1 MPSRIMKTQCQRT
14 PIELWGGVE
23 CTVNRV
29 RNRYFNQLD
38 RSGHWTRGEDLD
50 LFAGLGL
57 RTLRFPVLWETLAPD
72 SLDHIDWLWPDKRL
86 AKLKSL
92 GIRPIV
98 GLLHHGSGPRYTD
111 LIDPFFPE
119 KFARFALEVARR
131 YPWIDAYTP
140 INEPLTT
147 ARFSTLYGHWFPH
160 KQDDR
165 SFACAILNESR
176 ATVLAMEKIREIN
189 PDAILIQTED
199 LGRTFST
206 REMKYQADFDNER
219 RWLTWDLLLGRVQRK
234 TPMWNYLIWAG
245 ATLDDLAFFEE
256 QRCRVDILGI
266 NHYVTSDRY
275 LDENVGS
282 YPLEVR
288 GRNHRHVYADD
299 AAVRARSI
307 VSGGFSAAIAEAHNR
322 YALPIALTEVHL
334 GSTVD
339 EQMRWFHE
347 AWQSAETTRAR
358 GMDVRAVTAWA
369 LLGSSDWNSLVT
381 REDGNY
387 EAGAFEL
394 RDGQPQP
401 TALADLLT
409 TLVRENRFT
418 NPSLKSRGWWRKRSR
433 LRPFV
438 RDALAA

>member
-1 MPSRIMKTQCQRT
+1 
-14 PIELWGGVE
+14 VE
-23 CTVNRV
+23 CTLNRV

-38 RSGHWTRGEDLD
+38 RSGHWTRAEDLD
-50 LFAGLGL
+50 LIAGLGF
-57 RTLRFPVLWETLAPD
+57 RTLRFPILWETLAPD
-72 SLDHIDWLWPDKRL
+72 SLDCIDWSWADERL
-86 AKLKSL
+86 AKLNSL

-111 LIDPFFPE
+111 LLDPLFPD
-119 KFARFALEVARR
+119 KFARFASEVARR

-147 ARFSTLYGHWFPH
+147 ARFSALYGHWYPH

-176 ATVLAMEKIREIN
+176 ATILAMKNIRKVN
-189 PDAILIQTED
+189 PDAILVQTED

-206 REMKYQADFDNER
+206 PVMKYQAEFDNER
-219 RWLTWDLLLGRVQRK
+219 RWLTWDLLLGRVRRG
-234 TPMWNYLIWAG
+234 TPMWDYLRWAG

-256 QRCRVDILGI
+256 QPSRVDMVGI

-275 LDENVGS
+275 LDENVS
-282 YPLEVR
+282 RYPLEVR

-307 VSGGFSAAIAEAHNR
+307 ISGGFGAAIAEAHNR
-322 YALPIALTEVHL
+322 YGLPIALSEVHL
-334 GSTVD
+334 GCSVD

-347 AWQSAETTRAR
+347 AWQAACITRER

-369 LLGSSDWNSLVT
+369 LFGSFDWNSLVT
-381 REDGNY
+381 RNDGNY
-387 EAGAFEL
+387 EAGVFEL
-394 RDGQPQP
+394 RNGQPQP
-401 TALADLLT
+401 TALAYLLQ
-409 TLVRENRFT
+409 TLAHENRFT
-418 NPSLKSRGWWRKRSR
+418 DACLNTPGWWRKRSR

>member
-1 MPSRIMKTQCQRT
+1 
-14 PIELWGGVE
+14 VE

-29 RNRYFNQLD
+29 GNRYFNQLD
-38 RSGHWTRGEDLD
+38 RSGHWARGEDLD
-50 LFAGLGL
+50 LFAGRGF
-57 RTLRFPVLWETLAPD
+57 RTLRFPILWETLAPD
-72 SLDHIDWLWPDKRL
+72 SLDHIDWSWADERL

-92 GIRPIV
+92 GIRAIV

-111 LIDPFFPE
+111 LIDSLFPE
-119 KFARFALEVARR
+119 KFARFAFEVARR

-147 ARFSTLYGHWFPH
+147 ARFSALYGHWYPH

-176 ATVLAMEKIREIN
+176 ATVLAMEKIREVN
-189 PDAILIQTED
+189 SDAILIQTED
-199 LGRTFST
+199 VGRTFST
-206 REMKYQADFDNER
+206 REMKYQANFDNER
-219 RWLTWDLLLGRVQRK
+219 RWLTWDLLLGRVQRG
-234 TPMWNYLIWAG
+234 TPMWNYLDWAG
-245 ATLDDLAFFEE
+245 VTLDELAFFEE
-256 QRCRVDILGI
+256 PRCQVDILGI

-322 YALPIALTEVHL
+322 YALPIVLSEVHL

-347 AWQSAETTRAR
+347 AWQAARTTRER

-369 LLGSSDWNSLVT
+369 LLGSFDWNSLVT

-387 EAGAFEL
+387 EAGVFEL
-394 RDGQPQP
+394 RNGHPQR
-401 TALADLLT
+401 TALADLLM

-418 NPSLKSRGWWRKRSR
+418 DSSLESRGWWRKRSR
-433 LRPFV
+433 LRPFLL
-438 RDALAA
+438 DELAA

>member
-1 MPSRIMKTQCQRT
+1 MKTQCQQT
-14 PIELWGGVE
+14 LIELWGGVE

-38 RSGHWTRGEDLD
+38 RSGHWARGEDLD
-50 LFAGLGL
+50 LFAGRGF
-57 RTLRFPVLWETLAPD
+57 RTLRFPILWETLAPD
-72 SLDHIDWLWPDKRL
+72 SLDHIDWSWADERL

-92 GIRPIV
+92 GVRAIV

-111 LIDPFFPE
+111 LIDPLFPE
-119 KFARFALEVARR
+119 KFARFAFEVARR

-147 ARFSTLYGHWFPH
+147 ARFSALYGHWYPH
-160 KQDDR
+160 KQEDR

-176 ATVLAMEKIREIN
+176 ATVLAMEKIREVN
-189 PDAILIQTED
+189 SDAILIQTED
-199 LGRTFST
+199 VGRTFST

-219 RWLTWDLLLGRVQRK
+219 RWLTWDLLLGRVQRG
-234 TPMWNYLIWAG
+234 TPMWNYLVWAG
-245 ATLDDLAFFEE
+245 VTLDELALFEE
-256 QRCRVDILGI
+256 PGCQVDILGI

-275 LDENVGS
+275 LDENVGR

-322 YALPIALTEVHL
+322 YALPIVLSEVHL

-347 AWQSAETTRAR
+347 AWQAAQITRER

-369 LLGSSDWNSLVT
+369 LLGAFDWNSLVT
-381 REDGNY
+381 RGDGNY
-387 EAGAFEL
+387 EAGVFEL
-394 RDGQPQP
+394 CNGHPQP
-401 TALADLLT
+401 TALADLLM
-409 TLVRENRFT
+409 TLVREHRFT
-418 NPSLKSRGWWRKRSR
+418 DSSLESRGWWRKRSR
-433 LRPFV
+433 LRPFL
-438 RDALAA
+438 RDELAA

>member
-1 MPSRIMKTQCQRT
+1 MKTQCQQT

-29 RNRYFNQLD
+29 RNRYFNQLE
-38 RSGHWTRGEDLD
+38 RTGHWSREEDLD
-50 LFAGLGL
+50 LIAGLGF
-57 RTLRFPVLWETLAPD
+57 RTLRVPILWEMLAPA
-72 SLDHIDWLWPDKRL
+72 SLDQIDWSWADARL

-92 GIRPIV
+92 GIRAVV

-111 LIDPFFPE
+111 LTDPFFPE
-119 KFARFALEVARR
+119 KFARFASAVARR

-147 ARFSTLYGHWFPH
+147 ARFSALYGHWYPH
-160 KQDDR
+160 KQDDE
-165 SFACAILNESR
+165 SFAGAILNQSR
-176 ATVLAMEKIREIN
+176 ATVLAMESIREVN
-189 PDAILIQTED
+189 SEAILIQTED
-199 LGRTFST
+199 LGRTFGT
-206 REMKYQADFDNER
+206 RVMKYQVDFDNER
-219 RWLTWDLLLGRVQRK
+219 RWLTWDLLLGRVRQG
-234 TPMWNYLIWAG
+234 TAMWDYLRWAG
-245 ATLDDLAFFEE
+245 VTLDNLAFFED
-256 QRCRVDILGI
+256 QRCQLDILGI

-322 YALPIALTEVHL
+322 YALPVALTEVHL
-334 GSTVD
+334 GSTAD

-347 AWQSAETTRAR
+347 AWQAARITRER

-369 LLGSSDWNSLVT
+369 LLGSFDWNSLVT
-381 REDGNY
+381 REDGVY
-387 EAGAFEL
+387 EGGVFEL
-394 RDGQPQP
+394 RNGRPHP

-409 TLVRENRFT
+409 TLMRENRFIDV
-418 NPSLKSRGWWRKRSR
+418 SLKSPGWWRKRSR